1 MASEQK
7 YFHDRLVLVLLTVSA
22 FVAVL
27 TSLLI
32 LLKLDSNHSDVF
44 IVQVRQNLGVGGFK
58 AGHVTEVLAFIP
70 FAFIVLIINA
80 ILGFR
85 IYRVRRE
92 YAVTI
97 LGMALLLEVLT
108 LIVSNSLLVL
118 R

>member
-1 MASEQK
+1 MTSEQK
-7 YFHDRLVLVLLTVSA
+7 YFHDRLILVLLTVSGFIA
-22 FVAVL
+22 ILA
-27 TSLLI
+27 SLLI

-58 AGHVTEVLAFIP
+58 AGHMTELIAFIP
-70 FAFIVLIINA
+70 FAFAVLIINA
-80 ILGFR
+80 VMSFR
-85 IYRVRRE
+85 IYPVNRH

-108 LIVSNSLLVL
+108 LVVSNSLLVL

>member
-1 MASEQK
+1 MTTEQK

-22 FVAVL
+22 FIAVL
-27 TSLLI
+27 ASLLI

-58 AGHVTEVLAFIP
+58 AGHMSELIAFIP
-70 FAFIVLIINA
+70 FALAVLITNA
-80 ILGFR
+80 ILSFR
-85 IYRVRRE
+85 IYRINRQ
-92 YAVTI
+92 YAIVV
-97 LGMALLLEVLT
+97 LGMALLLEILV

>member
-7 YFHDRLVLVLLTVSA
+7 YFHDRLVLVLLTVSTFIA
-22 FVAVL
+22 IL
-27 TSLLI
+27 TTLLI

-58 AGHVTEVLAFIP
+58 AGHVTELLAFIP
-70 FAFIVLIINA
+70 FAFAVLIINA
-80 ILGFR
+80 LLSFR
-85 IYRVRRE
+85 IYQVRRQ

-97 LGMALLLEVLT
+97 LVMALLLEVLT